1 MSNFKTELENI
12 LWYDPSNNFPI
23 FKIVIDHYD
32 QMTFVNVLN
41 NQDLRYTTPIV
52 DVEHLENGVR
62 VTTRSGSI
70 YTLYNVNHIL
80 TETSIVPCEN
90 LEMVENKDHSIEE
103 NLSYNDFPKF
113 TVKTETKCINYGDG
127 FRASHYTFDESIS
140 EEDFK
145 KFCILEGHNMKYI
158 DGGGAWYEN
167 YAKIENRDD
176 IVSFGRVLRHETE
189 GRRWTYKWID
199 VYTD

>member
-12 LWYDPSNNFPI
+12 LWCDSLKNFPI
-23 FKIVIDHYD
+23 FKIMVDSHD
-32 QMTFVNVLN
+32 QMTFINALN
-41 NQDLRYTTPIV
+41 NQDLRYTTPVV
-52 DVEHLENGVR
+52 DVKHLEHGIC
-62 VTTRSGSI
+62 VTTKSGST

-80 TETSIVPCEN
+80 AETSITVSKD
-90 LEMVENKDHSIEE
+90 LETVENEDHSIE

-113 TVKTETKCINYGDG
+113 TVETESKSIYYGDG
-127 FRASHYTFDESIS
+127 FNARHYTFDESIS

-145 KFCILEGHNMKYI
+145 KFCILEGLNMKYI
-158 DGGGAWYEN
+158 DGGGAWYED

-176 IVSFGRVLRHETE
+176 LTVGGKVLRHETE
-189 GRRWTYKWID
+189 GKQWTYKWVR